1 MSTKKKMGIKSGD
14 TVVVITGKQ
23 APQVVDGKKT
33 YTTGK
38 VTKAF
43 PKEGRVIVEGVNMA
57 TVHQKPRGQG
67 MPGGIIHKEAPIDA
81 SNVMLLCPNCKKA
94 TRIAYRFLED
104 GAKVRYCKKCNA
116 NFEK

>member
-1 MSTKKKMGIKSGD
+1 MNAKKKMGIKTGD

-23 APQVVDGKKT
+23 APATVDGKVN

-43 PKEGRVIVEGVNMA
+43 P
-57 TVHQKPRGQG
+57 G

-81 SNVMLLCPNCKKA
+81 SNVMLLCSKCNKP
-94 TRIAYRFLED
+94 TRIAYKVLED
-104 GAKVRYCKKCNA
+104 GTKVRYCKKCNA
-116 NFEK
+116 TFEK